1 MLGEHAVNNFAGG
14 EEVERE
20 RGRVKRD
27 FEESRVYRSHT
38 VH

>member
-1 MLGEHAVNNFAGG
+1 MFEEHAVNNLAGG
-14 EEVERE
+14 EEVE

-27 FEESRVYRSHT
+27 FEESLVYRSHT